1 MTPDETL
8 DTQVRRLR
16 AGNVHAPS
24 GDDSASWWPVLA
36 SIVSMAAAEIN
47 NQTDRLDR
55 FSLPLLPTGSSDV
68 RANATGSAQRFLG
81 QLRSDYRRVAL
92 PEVNLAEV
100 ERLRQWDTWSAELES
115 HEIDNCSVAI
125 LAVGQYLASDR
136 SSDLIT
142 VLRPWISAN
151 DSSSETWWFEN
162 SFGSVIGPIVQLAL
176 SGADE
181 PKELPKW
188 AGEVGNEWCEQFL
201 KTGAEELRADQQP
214 VAALS

>member
-8 DTQVRRLR
+8 DAQVRRMR
-16 AGNVHAPS
+16 AGTVYAPS
-24 GDDSASWWPVLA
+24 GDDSASWWPVLS

-55 FSLPLLPTGSSDV
+55 FSMPLLPTDSSDV
-68 RANATGSAQRFLG
+68 RASATGSAQRFLS

-92 PEVNLAEV
+92 PKVNLAEV
-100 ERLRQWDTWSAELES
+100 ERLRQWDKWSAELES
-115 HEIDNCSVAI
+115 ADINNCSVAI

-136 SSDLIT
+136 SSDL
-142 VLRPWISAN
+142 LSALAPWISAN
-151 DSSSETWWFEN
+151 DFSSEMWWFEN
-162 SFGSVIGPIVQLAL
+162 AFGSVIGPVVQLAL

-181 PKELPKW
+181 PEELPKW
-188 AGEVGNEWCEQFL
+188 AGVVGNEWCKLFL